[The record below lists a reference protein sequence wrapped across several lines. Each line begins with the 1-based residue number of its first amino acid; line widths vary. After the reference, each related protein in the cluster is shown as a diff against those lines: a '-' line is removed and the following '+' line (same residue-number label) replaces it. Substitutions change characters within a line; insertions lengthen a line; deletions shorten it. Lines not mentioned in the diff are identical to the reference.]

1 MQVFIVGTPYETVEV
16 LDSKR
21 LNKQI
26 IENKQIMDA
35 ILGTGK
41 GWFNHPVVKS
51 YKNHFHWL
59 Y

>member
-1 MQVFIVGTPYETVEV
+1 MQVFIVGTPYETADV

-41 GWFNHPVVKS
+41 GGFNHPVV
-51 YKNHFHWL
+51 
-59 Y
+59 